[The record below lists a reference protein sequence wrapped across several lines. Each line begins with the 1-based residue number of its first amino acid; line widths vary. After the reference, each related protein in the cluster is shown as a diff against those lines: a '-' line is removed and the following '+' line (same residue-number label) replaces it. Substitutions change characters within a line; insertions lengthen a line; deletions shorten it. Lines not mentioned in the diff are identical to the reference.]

1 MLSRVADS
9 IFWMSR
15 YIERAENVAR
25 FIHVNLKLAIDLGP
39 TTAGQWAPL
48 VYTTGDQDGFKER
61 YDTPSQHDVIQF
73 LAFDPENPNS
83 IISCLRAAREN
94 ARTVREMISSLMWEE
109 LNKFSLNVRAATSD
123 QNVLDNP
130 FDFLQQVILSSHLMD
145 GITDATMSHNEAW
158 HFFCMGRLLE
168 RADKTSRILDV
179 KYFILLPSV
188 GDIGTAID
196 TIQWSALLESASAL
210 EMYRKRHGRITPA
223 NVADFLILDR
233 EFPRAM
239 HFCLIQAEESLT
251 AITGNR
257 GGRIYTSAEQKLGRL
272 RSELNY
278 ARIDEVIHAGLHEF
292 IDQFQVRLNDVGEA
306 ISETFFAPQAIGT
319 SAATI
324 STPPPSQTQSQT
336 QTQTT
341 G

>member
-15 YIERAENVAR
+15 FIERAENVAR
-25 FIHVNLKLAIDLGP
+25 FIHVNLRLSIDLGP
-39 TTAGQWAPL
+39 STGGQWAPL
-48 VYTTGDQDGFKER
+48 VYTTGDQEAFAER
-61 YDTPSQHDVIQF
+61 FGEPDQRKVIHF

-83 IISCLRAAREN
+83 IISCLRGAREN

-109 LNKFSLNVRAATSD
+109 LNKFFLNVRSATTD

-158 HFFCMGRLLE
+158 HFFSLGRLLE

-188 GDIGTAID
+188 GDIGTAVD

-233 EFPRAM
+233 EFPRSM
-239 HFCLIQAEESLT
+239 HFCLIKAEESLH
-251 AITGNR
+251 ALTGTV
-257 GGRIYTSAEQKLGRL
+257 GGTFRDRAEQYLGRL
-272 RSELNY
+272 RAEMDYTHINDVV
-278 ARIDEVIHAGLHEF
+278 RQGLHEY
-292 IDQFQVRLNDVGEA
+292 IDDFQAKLNSVGDA
-306 ISETFFAPQAIGT
+306 IAETFFVAESAESAIRRRDE
-319 SAATI
+319 
-324 STPPPSQTQSQT
+324 SQ
-336 QTQTT
+336 
-341 G
+341 

>member
-25 FIHVNLKLAIDLGP
+25 FIHVNLKLAIDIGP
-39 TTAGQWAPL
+39 ATAGQWAPL
-48 VYTTGDQDGFKER
+48 VYTTGDQDGFQER
-61 YDTPSQHDVIQF
+61 YGTPSQREVIEF

-109 LNKFSLNVRAATSD
+109 LNKFFLNVRAATSD

-306 ISETFFAPQAIGT
+306 ISETFFAPQVIGT

-324 STPPPSQTQSQT
+324 STASQSQT
-336 QTQTT
+336 QTQST

>member
-9 IFWMSR
+9 IFWLSR

-25 FIHVNLKLAIDLGP
+25 FITVNLKLSIDLGP
-39 TTAGQWAPL
+39 GIGGQWAPL
-48 VYTTGDQDGFKER
+48 VYTTGDQEAFAER
-61 YDTPSQHDVIQF
+61 FGDADQRKVIEF
-73 LAFDPENPNS
+73 LAFDPENSNS

-109 LNKFSLNVRAATSD
+109 LNKFFLNVRAATTD
-123 QNVLDNP
+123 QNVLANP
-130 FDFLQQVILSSHLMD
+130 YDFLQQVILSSHLMD

-179 KYFILLPSV
+179 KYFTLLPSV
-188 GDIGTAID
+188 GDIGTAVD

-210 EMYRKRHGRITPA
+210 EMYRKRHGAITPA
-223 NVADFLILDR
+223 SVADFLILDR
-233 EFPRAM
+233 DFPRAM

-257 GGRIYTSAEQKLGRL
+257 GGRIYTSAEQRLGRL

-278 ARIDEVIHAGLHEF
+278 ARIDEVIQSGLHEF
-292 IDQFQVRLNDVGEA
+292 IDQFQVRLNDVGA
-306 ISETFFAPQAIGT
+306 AVSETFFAPEPIGV
-319 SAATI
+319 SGPATQ
-324 STPPPSQTQSQT
+324 SQSQSQT
-336 QTQTT
+336 QPQAA